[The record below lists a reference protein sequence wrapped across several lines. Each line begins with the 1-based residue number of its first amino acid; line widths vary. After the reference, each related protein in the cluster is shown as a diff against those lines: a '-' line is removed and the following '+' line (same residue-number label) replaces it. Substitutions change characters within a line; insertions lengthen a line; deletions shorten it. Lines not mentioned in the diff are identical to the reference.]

1 MEKDFEKLAKE
12 LIEFLDTQ
20 TPETEVV
27 AAPHKKWD
35 EINGEMV
42 ETDVFDGI
50 VVKPANDDQTIHN
63 LGRIADFCRYHGL
76 HHYASIENRWDKREN
91 ALVKNIYIYIF

>member
-1 MEKDFEKLAKE
+1 MEKDFEKLAKQ

-20 TPETEVV
+20 TPETEVI
-27 AAPHKKWD
+27 ATPHKKWD

-50 VVKPANDDQTIHN
+50 MLKSANDNQTIHN
-63 LGRIADFCRYHGL
+63 LDRIADFCRYHRI
-76 HHYASIENRWDKREN
+76 HHYASIGDRWDKE
-91 ALVKNIYIYIF
+91 KK